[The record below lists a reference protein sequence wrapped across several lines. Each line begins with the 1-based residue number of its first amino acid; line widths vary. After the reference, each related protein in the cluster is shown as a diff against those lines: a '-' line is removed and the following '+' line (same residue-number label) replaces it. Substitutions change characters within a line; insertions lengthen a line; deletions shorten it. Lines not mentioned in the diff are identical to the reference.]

1 MHIKFLYCL
10 SRLKITD
17 KNKACSMKAMLCLK
31 VLITLLAFIYLQI
44 FNPLS
49 PKIHIQI
56 LQTDLHTLRESGL
69 TSKYSPFGNQFS
81 NSHNLYS

>member
-1 MHIKFLYCL
+1 
-10 SRLKITD
+10 
-17 KNKACSMKAMLCLK
+17 MKAMLCLK

-56 LQTDLHTLRESGL
+56 LQTDLHTFL
-69 TSKYSPFGNQFS
+69 
-81 NSHNLYS
+81 